1 MKKLFLITLYLSSFS
16 SFADADSIPNLKIE
30 YSYGLDMYCPQ
41 KVEPEV
47 LTPAQVALIPKIP
60 EYRSELLSKLPW
72 FQAQW
77 DQQGAPLLKTTVK
90 VIGKPFPM
98 QDLQAAVFLCP
109 RLPFMGTPLAF
120 NVISYLNSSSRGI
133 PGLGKPIPIFFFIST
148 AFHEVLHKY
157 INDILDKNPSKIL
170 TILNDSDLYKAHLH
184 LYAVQKLVF
193 ESVGLSNLLSGIG
206 QLEASHGSDY
216 LRAWKTVHEHPEI
229 QESLL
234 MELKK

>member
-1 MKKLFLITLYLSSFS
+1 MKKVFPITVFLSLFSNLV
-16 SFADADSIPNLKIE
+16 AANSIPHLKIE

-47 LTPAQVALIPKIP
+47 LTPIQTALIPKIP
-60 EYRSELLSKLPW
+60 EYRTELLSKLQW

-77 DQQGAPLLKTTVK
+77 DQQGSPLLIATVK

-98 QDLQAAVFLCP
+98 QNLQAAIFLCP

-120 NVISYLNSSSRGI
+120 NVISYLTSSSRDI
-133 PGLGKPIPIFFFIST
+133 PGLGKPMPIFFFIST
-148 AFHEVLHKY
+148 AFHEILHKY
-157 INDILDKNPSKIL
+157 INNILEKNPSKIL
-170 TILNDSDLYKAHLH
+170 AKLNDSDLYEAHLH

-193 ESVGLSNLLSGIG
+193 ESLGLSQLIPGIG
-206 QLEASHGSDY
+206 QIEASHGTDY
-216 LRAWKTVHEHPEI
+216 LRAWKVIHEQPDMK
-229 QESLL
+229 ESLL